1 MSTDPTFVAGYI
13 ICGIFFVAF
22 GSLVVV
28 LTVRSLRE
36 NKKSGYAED
45 ETLKRMVEEARR
57 GGSQVEDFDRQNN

>member
-22 GSLVVV
+22 GSLVCFVSV
-28 LTVRSLRE
+28 KSIKQ
-36 NKKSGYAED
+36 NKKSGNAE
-45 ETLKRMVEEARR
+45 EEALKRMIEEARR